1 MNCSEEVKYE
11 LFLSTPI
18 NLTEEKWYMTSS
30 IVTDFQL
37 SIKEGKLEDFKTFI
51 NHMIEVTDI
60 NEPDTLVYEWYI
72 NENGS
77 ECHLIEHFKSSEA
90 FMTHLANVSHM
101 FDTLFQFSTMTRA
114 KIYGRPSDELKQ
126 SLDPLGAEYF
136 DNFNG
141 ITR

>member
-1 MNCSEEVKYE
+1 
-11 LFLSTPI
+11 
-18 NLTEEKWYMTSS
+18 MTSR

-37 SIKEGKLEDFKTFI
+37 SIKEGKLEGFKTFI

-72 NENGS
+72 NEDGS
-77 ECHLIEHFKSSEA
+77 ECHLIENFKDSEA
-90 FMTHLANVSHM
+90 FMAHLANVSHM

-126 SLDPLGAEYF
+126 SLDPLGVEYF